1 MNNRENKVKTKYLLA
16 FASAVISLIL
26 LAGCSSYS
34 SQAPAASAP
43 ASQTAAASSAPAAVS
58 SNQAAVSISGFA
70 FSSPTLTVAKG
81 TTVTWTNNDSPTHTV
96 TSDSGVWDSG
106 NLSPG
111 KSFSFTF
118 NQVGTFPYHCNIH
131 SSMTAKIIV
140 Q

>member
-1 MNNRENKVKTKYLLA
+1 METPMKVKYLLA
-16 FASAVISLIL
+16 FVTAIISLVL
-26 LAGCSSYS
+26 LAGCSGYS

-43 ASQTAAASSAPAAVS
+43 TSQTAAASS
-58 SNQAAVSISGFA
+58 N
-70 FSSPTLTVAKG
+70 PTTGV
-81 TTVTWTNNDSPTHTV
+81 NDSPTHTV
-96 TSDSGVWDSG
+96 TSDTGVWDSG

-131 SSMTAKIIV
+131 SSMTAKIVV

>member
-1 MNNRENKVKTKYLLA
+1 MKVKYLLA
-16 FASAVISLIL
+16 FVTAIISLVL
-26 LAGCSSYS
+26 LAGCSGYS

-43 ASQTAAASSAPAAVS
+43 TSQTAAASS
-58 SNQAAVSISGFA
+58 N
-70 FSSPTLTVAKG
+70 PTT
-81 TTVTWTNNDSPTHTV
+81 
-96 TSDSGVWDSG
+96 GVWDSG

-131 SSMTAKIIV
+131 SSMTAKIVV